1 MLAQCSPV
9 GLSPLW
15 GWGHYRMWV
24 CDRKGAEARSGLEV
38 TVSHTFFLFNCSMV
52 AAPPT
57 SSSIIDQARW
67 VAGAQ
72 RRILTA
78 AYLISYQRR
87 TIVRSVW
94 VGLSK
99 SVADLSATVL
109 LRVANES
116 GSHSGAIVPM
126 RMKPSWVS
134 GAQRRILSL
143 SANCIIVLIDWY
155 KSLCI
160 TPNSFPAPRGWVIW
174 WSNSCSLFGSFAFVI
189 ADCHHHAFAFFAV
202 NLYDLTWHPI
212 AAKSIR
218 WFCVSNGFTVF
229 NASSD
234 SSLKYFRSVIFY
246 HSLPISSNTSL
257 KQWVCMTYCSLLQ
270 NTCALH

>member
-24 CDRKGAEARSGLEV
+24 WDRKGAEVRSGLEV
-38 TVSHTFFLFNCSMV
+38 TVSHTFFIFNCSMV

-57 SSSIIDQARW
+57 SWSIIDQAMW

-78 AYLISYQRR
+78 AYLVPCKRR

-126 RMKPSWVS
+126 RLKPSWVS
-134 GAQRRILSL
+134 GAQRRILGL
-143 SANCIIVLIDWY
+143 TALLIIVAIKLNY
-155 KSLCI
+155 LQ
-160 TPNSFPAPRGWVIW
+160 TNSR
-174 WSNSCSLFGSFAFVI
+174 
-189 ADCHHHAFAFFAV
+189 
-202 NLYDLTWHPI
+202 
-212 AAKSIR
+212 
-218 WFCVSNGFTVF
+218 
-229 NASSD
+229 
-234 SSLKYFRSVIFY
+234 IFE
-246 HSLPISSNTSL
+246 LNQI
-257 KQWVCMTYCSLLQ
+257 
-270 NTCALH
+270 